1 MTYDWAMIRQDIK
14 ELYVV
19 RKYKAEDVLVFLR
32 QHRSLNIKLV
42 GLQISRLNLLFSNR
56 PIEIAHYVKS

>member
-1 MTYDWAMIRQDIK
+1 MTYDWAMLKKDIE

-32 QHRSLNIKLV
+32 QNRSLNIKSV
-42 GLQISRLNLLFSNR
+42 GLQISR
-56 PIEIAHYVKS
+56 